1 MKKNETR
8 EGAACPPW
16 SRSVKAK
23 RQPGQI
29 PLSSV
34 CQPLHTSIQPSQW
47 EYSVSSSQVSSMAEL
62 ELPAAGN
69 TVAKRLRDTSR

>member
-23 RQPGQI
+23 KTAR
-29 PLSSV
+29 SDSAV
-34 CQPLHTSIQPSQW
+34 QPSQW

>member
-1 MKKNETR
+1 MKER
-8 EGAACPPW
+8 DQGGAQRPPLV
-16 SRSVKAK
+16 SFCKSEKDSPVRF
-23 RQPGQI
+23 RC
-29 PLSSV
+29 PLSASP
-34 CQPLHTSIQPSQW
+34 CTSIQPSQW